1 MQGFKAFID
10 ILCEYFFYIYG
21 PSIESFIIFCEKLGD
36 NFIKNLETR

>member
-10 ILCEYFFYIYG
+10 ILCEYFFIYMD
-21 PSIESFIIFCEKLGD
+21 SIESFIIFCEKLGD